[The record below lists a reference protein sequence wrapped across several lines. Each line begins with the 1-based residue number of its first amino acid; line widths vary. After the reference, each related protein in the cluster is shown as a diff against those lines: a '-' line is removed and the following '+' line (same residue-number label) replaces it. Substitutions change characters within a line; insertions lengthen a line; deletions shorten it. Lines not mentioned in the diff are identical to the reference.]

1 MDSKW
6 HFLQVLWEHRT
17 KLLVLVLIVS
27 LIAPQPVRAQ
37 VGVDWGAIV
46 AAINRI
52 GTAIS
57 STVVPALAA
66 INRTLGTLNNLMSA
80 IQAFFANIVYP
91 KAAISRAQGL
101 VGVIQG
107 LYTQIQAVSRMN
119 VASATLA
126 NPRQLEQLLLS
137 RNPMNVPG
145 VTANYQTLYQT
156 VPLPQNA
163 SPQTRDL
170 IDMSDAVA
178 QDAMKRAIAIDAIA
192 DTEMQ
197 AADRINSEL
206 AQAAPGTAPMVEA
219 EAAAWLVRANAYTQS
234 ALGDV
239 MRLRAVTLANSGA
252 QLKFNA
258 SNGAQ
263 IRQNAMDSLK

>member
-1 MDSKW
+1 MGPKW
-6 HFLQVLWEHRT
+6 HLLQALWEHRT

-27 LIAPQPVRAQ
+27 LIAPPPVRAQ
-37 VGVDWGAIV
+37 FAIDWAAIV
-46 AAINRI
+46 AAINSIATAIANTI
-52 GTAIS
+52 GTALRAINGALGTLNGLIS
-57 STVVPALAA
+57 SIQAFFNDIVYPQAA
-66 INRTLGTLNNLMSA
+66 INRA
-80 IQAFFANIVYP
+80 
-91 KAAISRAQGL
+91 RGL
-101 VGVIQG
+101 VGAIQG
-107 LYTQIQAVSRMN
+107 LYTQIQAVSRVN

-126 NPRQLEQLLLS
+126 IPQQLEQILLS
-137 RNPMNVPG
+137 RNPMNVPS
-145 VTANYQTLYQT
+145 VAANYQTIYQT
-156 VPLPQNA
+156 VPVPQNA

-170 IDMSDAVA
+170 IDMSDAAA
-178 QDAMKRAIAIDAIA
+178 QAAMKRAIAIDAIA

-239 MRLRAVTLANSGA
+239 MRLRAVALANSGA